1 MLNVLTACSTHLG
14 DLKEITTDLHYENY
28 RTESLSR
35 VGQTSNGD
43 YSVGSEEMATQAV
56 RIKEE
61 QLKREEEKLRDIE
74 FKVQREI
81 AEKRQQL
88 LAKEEALK
96 SLEQRL
102 AQSNSNG
109 ELTA

>member
-1 MLNVLTACSTHLG
+1 M
-14 DLKEITTDLHYENY
+14 KEITEYTLYENY

-35 VGQTSNGD
+35 GASGINGD
-43 YSVGSEEMATQAV
+43 SSVHPDEMANQSV

-74 FKVQREI
+74 VKVQREI

-96 SLEQRL
+96 TLEQKL

-109 ELTA
+109 DLSV

>member
-1 MLNVLTACSTHLG
+1 M
-14 DLKEITTDLHYENY
+14 
-28 RTESLSR
+28 SR
-35 VGQTSNGD
+35 GASGTNGD
-43 YSVGSEEMATQAV
+43 SSVHPDEMANQAV

-74 FKVQREI
+74 LKVQKEI

-109 ELTA
+109 ELS

>member
-1 MLNVLTACSTHLG
+1 
-14 DLKEITTDLHYENY
+14 
-28 RTESLSR
+28 
-35 VGQTSNGD
+35 
-43 YSVGSEEMATQAV
+43 MANQAN

-74 FKVQREI
+74 VKVQREI

-96 SLEQRL
+96 SLEQKL
-102 AQSNSNG
+102 AMGNSNG
-109 ELTA
+109 ELQI

>member
-1 MLNVLTACSTHLG
+1 M
-14 DLKEITTDLHYENY
+14 KEITQYSLYENY

-35 VGQTSNGD
+35 GVTSSNGE
-43 YSVGSEEMATQAV
+43 YSGSTEDMANHAV

-74 FKVQREI
+74 IRVQREI

-88 LAKEEALK
+88 LAKEEAL
-96 SLEQRL
+96 SRLESKL
-102 AQSNSNG
+102 AQSSSNG
-109 ELTA
+109 ELAN

>member
-1 MLNVLTACSTHLG
+1 M
-14 DLKEITTDLHYENY
+14 YENY

-35 VGQTSNGD
+35 GPSGSNGET
-43 YSVGSEEMATQAV
+43 SVHPEEMANQAV

-74 FKVQREI
+74 VKVQREI

-102 AQSNSNG
+102 AQSGSNG
-109 ELTA
+109 ELAAM

>member
-1 MLNVLTACSTHLG
+1 MVDTDPDRSHLA
-14 DLKEITTDLHYENY
+14 DLKEITRDFLYENY

-35 VGQTSNGD
+35 GVIGADGD
-43 YSVGSEEMATQAV
+43 SSVNHEEMATQAV
-56 RIKEE
+56 RVKAE

-74 FKVQREI
+74 FKVQKEI

-109 ELTA
+109 ELAT

>member
-1 MLNVLTACSTHLG
+1 
-14 DLKEITTDLHYENY
+14 
-28 RTESLSR
+28 
-35 VGQTSNGD
+35 
-43 YSVGSEEMATQAV
+43 MANQAV

-74 FKVQREI
+74 VKVQREI

-96 SLEQRL
+96 TLEQKL

-109 ELTA
+109 DISI